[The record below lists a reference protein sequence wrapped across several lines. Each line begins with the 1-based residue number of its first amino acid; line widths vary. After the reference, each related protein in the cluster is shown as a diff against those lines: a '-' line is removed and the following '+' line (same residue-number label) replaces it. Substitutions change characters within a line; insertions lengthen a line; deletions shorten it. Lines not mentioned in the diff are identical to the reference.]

1 MGEFLNEADLR
12 PRSRWA
18 WFSAAVAALA
28 LVGLVCSYFSSFLVM
43 ASDNCFAGDSRAICS
58 TAGQQ
63 AVLSLPWV
71 GWFAAIAGSFAM
83 AGLAVRRGWGPW
95 PGLYAGPI
103 LYGIPIAIA
112 WWIAESG

>member
-1 MGEFLNEADLR
+1 MR
-12 PRSRWA
+12 PRTRWT

-43 ASDNCFAGDSRAICS
+43 AGDSCFPGDSRVICS
-58 TAGQQ
+58 AAGQQ
-63 AVLSLPWV
+63 AVTTLPWV
-71 GWFAAIAGSFAM
+71 GWLAAIAGSFGA
-83 AGLAVRRGWGPW
+83 ALLAVRRGWGPW
-95 PGLYAGPI
+95 PGLYAGPV